1 MFLFTLF
8 CDIIHTKGY
17 KNMLS
22 KKDSFLQAVTL
33 LRQKQEQLQ
42 QIDNSFDLNAQTNY
56 MADTKNWLLVH
67 LTKYAPKDNKLQT
80 TGHATDYAFSR
91 ATIHFTLNHTV
102 KPNSGGSW
110 DTRPYVVLTP
120 YDDTTKINNMNPVE
134 VSWDDTFFVPDPE
147 KDLQLPA
154 SARIVR
160 PGSVPEGKLFQING
174 KETVYKADDYTN
186 EEIEEIL
193 SLLPKEDRIQ
203 YEYWLSGGEKHQEIK
218 GISPETFA
226 QHIIAEDSTGRLKK
240 IYDKTKDKKA
250 FIIGLLEESRYEIL
264 IQFVRNIATHATMEN
279 MGYKKTNPYVANIV
293 QDTAIANGIQSTN
306 SGQSG
311 HSNSLYGRTEDVWQ
325 FLENTHDLFVKDIN
339 DLDYLSQEISYIL
352 SRQNHFEFGR
362 AILNNV
368 IYGKPISQEIIY
380 NEFVSE
386 FEDFKSNGFTDK
398 ENINS
403 FDKNL
408 DTVLRKHCAWRTN
421 NFQETFQKLRK
432 HPNFNNMVMRLKK
445 DFSNV
450 IDPAPT
456 LQIIHSHD
464 R

>member
-1 MFLFTLF
+1 
-8 CDIIHTKGY
+8 
-17 KNMLS
+17 MLS
-22 KKDSFLQAVTL
+22 KKDSFLQAITL
-33 LRQKQEQLQ
+33 LKQKHGQLQ
-42 QIDNSFDLNAQTNY
+42 QIDNSFETKAQINY

-67 LTKYAPKDNKLQT
+67 ATKYAPKNNKLQT
-80 TGHATDYAFSR
+80 TGHATDYAISR

-102 KPNSGGSW
+102 TPNSGGNW
-110 DTRPYVVLTP
+110 NTRPYIVLTP
-120 YDDTTKINNMNPVE
+120 YEDTIKANNMQPVE
-134 VSWDDTFFVPDPE
+134 VSWHDTFFVPDPE

-174 KETVYKADDYTN
+174 KETIYKADDYTDS
-186 EEIEEIL
+186 EIKEIL
-193 SLLPKEDRIQ
+193 SLLPKEDRIR
-203 YEYWLSGGEKHQEIK
+203 YEHWLSGGAEHQEIM
-218 GISPETFA
+218 GTNPETLA
-226 QHIIAEDSTGRLKK
+226 QNIIAEDYSGRLKK

-250 FIIGLLEESRYEIL
+250 FIIGLLEESRYEML
-264 IQFVRNIATHATMEN
+264 TQFVRDIATRATMEN
-279 MGYKKTNPYVANIV
+279 MGYQKTNTDVADTV
-293 QDTAIANGIQSTN
+293 QDIAIANGIQSAN

-325 FLENTHDLFVKDIN
+325 FLENTRDLFVKDIN

-362 AILNNV
+362 AILNNIV
-368 IYGKPISQEIIY
+368 YNKPISQEIIY

-386 FEDFKSNGFTDK
+386 FEDFKSSGFTDK

-408 DTVLRKHCAWRTN
+408 DIVLRKHCAWRIN

-445 DFSNV
+445 DFANV

-456 LQIIHSHD
+456 LQIIHSYD